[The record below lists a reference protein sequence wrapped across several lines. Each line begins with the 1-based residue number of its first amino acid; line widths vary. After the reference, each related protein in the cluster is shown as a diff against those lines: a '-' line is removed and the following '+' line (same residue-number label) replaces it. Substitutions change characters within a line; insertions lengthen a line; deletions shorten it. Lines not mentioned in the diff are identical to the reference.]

1 MSERKTDSGPAD
13 GSLLADY
20 RNGNVSAFDLLVDR
34 HEAPLLRFAASIL
47 REATKAEDV
56 VQESFLR
63 LLRKGPDVGSEAS
76 LGPWLFRVCR
86 NLAYDMKKM
95 DTREAARREK
105 VAYEEPI
112 TPDAQSEQ
120 QEVLSLVQSEL
131 QNLPEREREAI
142 WLKVHE
148 GWNYAQIGEVLGVKP
163 GTVGWIVHEGMNRLT
178 ARLRMAQA
186 I

>member
-1 MSERKTDSGPAD
+1 
-13 GSLLADY
+13 
-20 RNGNVSAFDLLVDR
+20 
-34 HEAPLLRFAASIL
+34 
-47 REATKAEDV
+47 
-56 VQESFLR
+56 
-63 LLRKGPDVGSEAS
+63 
-76 LGPWLFRVCR
+76 
-86 NLAYDMKKM
+86 M

-105 VAYEEPI
+105 VVYEEPI
-112 TPDAQSEQ
+112 TPDTQSEQ
-120 QEVLSLVQSEL
+120 QEVLSLVQREL

-186 I
+186 T

>member
-120 QEVLSLVQSEL
+120 QEVLSLVQREL

>member
-1 MSERKTDSGPAD
+1 MSDRKPHSGPAD
-13 GSLLADY
+13 GSLLAEF
-20 RNGNVSAFDLLVDR
+20 RSGKVAAFDQLVDR
-34 HEAPLLRFAASIL
+34 HQAPLIRFATSIL

-63 LLRKGPDVGSEAS
+63 LLRKGPELGSEAS

-86 NLAYDMKKM
+86 NLAYDMRKM

-105 VAYEEPI
+105 VVYEDPL

-120 QEVLSLVQSEL
+120 QEVLTLVQREL

-148 GWNYAQIGEVLGVKP
+148 GWNYAQIGEVLGVKA
-163 GTVGWIVHEGMNRLT
+163 GTVGWLVHEGMNRLT
-178 ARLRMAQA
+178 ARLRVAQA